1 MNRKAICGSLL
12 VGLGLGAG
20 VSLGRWGERGR
31 VEPTEERLEA
41 SPSPSRQ
48 SLGASEVEGGGTRH
62 AARLEQRIELLAAK
76 LAAEAD
82 ERRRL
87 EERLSA
93 LATEIAAQHASGRE
107 TEHVV
112 ASTPESVAA
121 APATAAGPGGA
132 AAPAGAEEGIKS
144 MEGALVVAGIDA
156 ATAAEIKG
164 RRDRLALSEIYLR
177 DLAAREGRLDTP
189 QFADEMAEIER
200 QRTSIRDEIGDT
212 AYDRYL
218 AALDQPNRVAV
229 DEVLL
234 DSPAAVAGLQVGDVV
249 LRYGETRIF
258 SPDDLVAV
266 THGGTVGETVRV
278 AIIRQGQRLEIQVPR
293 GPLGVRIAGSR
304 GDPGEG

>member
-1 MNRKAICGSLL
+1 
-12 VGLGLGAG
+12 
-20 VSLGRWGERGR
+20 
-31 VEPTEERLEA
+31 
-41 SPSPSRQ
+41 
-48 SLGASEVEGGGTRH
+48 
-62 AARLEQRIELLAAK
+62 LEQRIELLAAK

-87 EERLSA
+87 EERLSV
-93 LATEIAAQHASGRE
+93 LATEIAAQRASGRE

-121 APATAAGPGGA
+121 APGGA
-132 AAPAGAEEGIKS
+132 AAPTGAEEGIKS
-144 MEGALVVAGIDA
+144 MEGALVAAGIDA
-156 ATAAEIKG
+156 ATAAEIKR
-164 RRDRLALSEIYLR
+164 RRDTLALSEIYLR

-189 QFADEMAEIER
+189 QFGDEMAEIER

-249 LRYGETRIF
+249 LRYDETRIF
-258 SPDDLVAV
+258 SPDDLVAA
-266 THGGTVGETVRV
+266 TRGGTGGETVRV
-278 AIIRQGQRLEIQVPR
+278 AIIRQGQRLEIEVPR

-304 GDPGEG
+304 SDPGEG